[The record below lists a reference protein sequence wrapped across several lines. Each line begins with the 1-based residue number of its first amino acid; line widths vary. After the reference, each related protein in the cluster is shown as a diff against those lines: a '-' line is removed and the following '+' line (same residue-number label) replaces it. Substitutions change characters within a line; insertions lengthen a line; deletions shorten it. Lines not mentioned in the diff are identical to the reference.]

1 MGRRNDID
9 WERIER
15 DYTAGRLSIRQI
27 AEEHGVSD
35 SQVRARAKKY
45 EWRRDL
51 SDAIAARTKA
61 KISAIDVSALIEQS
75 AQESADKS
83 AQTLKRAI
91 EEASDVAAG
100 TIVRHR
106 ADIRLCTDRA
116 REIESLLEEHM
127 GKADNLG
134 DVVRA
139 AQAFK
144 SLVDA
149 RAKLIDKEREAL
161 GIESGSQSDAP
172 MTGLKVEFV
181 EVGSR

>member
-1 MGRRNDID
+1 MARRSGID
-9 WERIER
+9 WEKIER
-15 DYTAGRLSIRQI
+15 EYAAGRLSIRQI
-27 AEEHGVSD
+27 AESNGVSD
-35 SQVRARAKKY
+35 SQIRARAKKD

-51 SDAIAARTKA
+51 SEAIAARTKA
-61 KISAIDVSALIEQS
+61 KISAVDVSALIEQS

-83 AQTLKRAI
+83 ARTIKRAI

-116 REIESLLEEHM
+116 REIESLLEDHM
-127 GKADNLG
+127 QRADNLG
-134 DVVRA
+134 DVVRV

-149 RAKLIDKEREAL
+149 RSKLIDKEREAL
-161 GIESGSQSDAP
+161 GIQTGEKEAGES
-172 MTGLKVEFV
+172 LNLEVKFV
-181 EVGSR
+181 

>member
-1 MGRRNDID
+1 MGRRSDID

-15 DYTAGRLSIRQI
+15 LYVAGQMTIRQI
-27 AEEHGVSD
+27 AEECNVTHQSITKK
-35 SQVRARAKKY
+35 AKA
-45 EWRRDL
+45 EGWQRNLD
-51 SDAIAARTKA
+51 DAIKTRTKA
-61 KISAIDVSALIEQS
+61 KIAQIDIAHIVEQS
-75 AQESADKS
+75 AQENAQQSAR
-83 AQTLKRAI
+83 TLKRAI

-161 GIESGSQSDAP
+161 GIQSGEKD
-172 MTGLKVEFV
+172 
-181 EVGSR
+181 EVGSLNLEVKFV